1 MVHTSTAAYRHF
13 ARGLDPDTG
22 TKLAY
27 AIGTCMGTLPGGAF
41 HIDVSKDPDG
51 GETVTMRGTDE
62 HGDSMWLG
70 YTLMIQECKQTP
82 PRSEIRVLVAKMDP
96 NLQPGRLSYM
106 RRAKPVHTPMTYPSL
121 NW

>member
-13 ARGLDPDTG
+13 TRGLDPDTG
-22 TKLAY
+22 AKLAY

-41 HIDVSKDPDG
+41 HIHLALDPDG

-62 HGDSMWLG
+62 HGRQMRLG
-70 YTLMIQECKQTP
+70 YTLMIQECISKP
-82 PRSEIRVLVAKMDP
+82 PLSPVRILVAKMDP

-106 RRAKPVHTPMTYPSL
+106 RRAKPVHTLLTCPSL